1 MVKMGE
7 GEPVE
12 FPGKV
17 RRGSW
22 EIHICCH
29 PAQALPHRS
38 SFSAVLARSHAGNC
52 ILTGRRFPALRHY
65 CVATDAAL
73 IASTISAATADVAT
87 AAASTA
93 AATRVAR
100 LMSITDYQNTH
111 LTQYSTIIPPQ

>member
-1 MVKMGE
+1 MGN
-7 GEPVE
+7 
-12 FPGKV
+12 
-17 RRGSW
+17 SYM
-22 EIHICCH
+22 
-29 PAQALPHRS
+29 LPPS
-38 SFSAVLARSHAGNC
+38 SGATTQKQLLCSSLARSHAGNC

-100 LMSITDYQNTH
+100 LMSITDYHNTH
-111 LTQYSTIIPPQ
+111 LTQYSTITPPQ